1 MKHLLCALLLMIAVD
16 LSASAV
22 NDCPRGKVDC
32 RGACGMMVDANGDG
46 FCDRGGLS
54 RTADY
59 WVLEIALGLLALYLV
74 STILSAKKVYS
85 KSVHRKIWNYA
96 LLITF
101 LVSGLLGLWLA
112 VVVRYG
118 VSVTDYHAWLVWH
131 VNVGIAMAL
140 VGVIHCVW
148 HLRYYFPCKK

>member
-1 MKHLLCALLLMIAVD
+1 MKHILCALLLCVAVA
-16 LSASAV
+16 LFAGTA

-32 RGACGMMVDANGDG
+32 RGACGMMIDADGDG

-54 RTADY
+54 RTSDY
-59 WVLEIALGLLALYLV
+59 WVLEITLGLLALYAV
-74 STILSAKKVYS
+74 SAVLSVKKVYA

-101 LVSGLLGLWLA
+101 LVSGLLGVWLA
-112 VVVRYG
+112 VVVRYNL
-118 VSVTDYHAWLVWH
+118 SVANYHGWLVWH

-140 VGVIHCVW
+140 IGIIHCLW
-148 HLRYYFPCKK
+148 HFRYYFPRKK